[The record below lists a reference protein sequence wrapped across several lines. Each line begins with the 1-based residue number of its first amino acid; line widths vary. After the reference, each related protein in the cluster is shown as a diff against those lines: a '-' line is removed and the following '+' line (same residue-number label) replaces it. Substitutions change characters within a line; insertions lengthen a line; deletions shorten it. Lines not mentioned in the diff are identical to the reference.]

1 MKVYRINAIIRRHL
15 LLTFRVFHRI
25 IDVLYWP
32 FLNIVLWGFNS
43 VWHQQTESPMIT
55 FTLLTALIFWQIL
68 FRANMEICYSL
79 LDELQSQNFCNL
91 FSSPLTLGEW
101 MTAVVAIG
109 LCKAVFTFT
118 FGALCIWF
126 LYALNILS
134 IGWALL
140 PFLALIILVGWGVG
154 FLTSA
159 CIISWGQN
167 VQGLMW
173 VVVWAFV
180 PFSGIF
186 FPVSILPLWMQ
197 YCAYCFP
204 QVYIF
209 EGLRFF
215 IANGAIPTMIM
226 IKGTLLSFAFL
237 ILSLCYFKYRFESS
251 KAYGFSRLERY
262 E

>member
-1 MKVYRINAIIRRHL
+1 MQTYRISAVIRRHL

-43 VWHQQTESPMIT
+43 VWHQQVESPVIT

-91 FSSPLTLGEW
+91 FSSPLLVSEW
-101 MTAVVAIG
+101 MVAVIAIG
-109 LCKAVFTFT
+109 LCKAVFTFI
-118 FGALCIWF
+118 FGATCIWL

-134 IGWALL
+134 IGWSLV
-140 PFLALIILVGWGVG
+140 PFLALIILVGWSVG
-154 FLTSA
+154 FLTGS
-159 CIISWGQN
+159 CIITWGQN

-180 PFSGIF
+180 PISGIF
-186 FPVSILPLWMQ
+186 FPVSILPQWMQ

-209 EGLRFF
+209 EGLRSF
-215 IANGAIPTMIM
+215 IISGVMPSAMM
-226 IKGTLLSFAFL
+226 IKGTIISIFFL
-237 ILSLCYFKYRFESS
+237 VLSLCFFKYRFETS
-251 KAYGFSRLERY
+251 KIYGFSRLERY